1 MQPSFFIVRSTRE
14 ASRLGISFRSDQF
27 ISFSMNID
35 DFDRF
40 IFFQV
45 LTQLGDIHIHA
56 TCVKVVIINP
66 NRLQCKIA
74 LKDFIG
80 MCTKQT
86 QQFRLFCSQLRLLI
100 GC

>member
-35 DFDRF
+35 DLNRF

-66 NRLQCKIA
+66 NRFHWHVHKADPAIP
-74 LKDFIG
+74 
-80 MCTKQT
+80 T
-86 QQFRLFCSQLRLLI
+86 LL
-100 GC
+100 

>member
-35 DFDRF
+35 DLNRF

-45 LTQLGDIHIHA
+45 LTHKADPAIP
-56 TCVKVVIINP
+56 T
-66 NRLQCKIA
+66 
-74 LKDFIG
+74 
-80 MCTKQT
+80 
-86 QQFRLFCSQLRLLI
+86 LL
-100 GC
+100 